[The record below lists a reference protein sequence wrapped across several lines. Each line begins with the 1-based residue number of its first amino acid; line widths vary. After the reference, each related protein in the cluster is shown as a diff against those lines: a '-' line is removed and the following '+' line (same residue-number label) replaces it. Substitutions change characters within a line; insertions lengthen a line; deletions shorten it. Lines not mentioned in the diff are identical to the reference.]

1 MTTDTQKSIHWT
13 ELDVLRGL
21 LVLEFIRRT
30 KFPLTYCVV
39 GFVLIS
45 LMRYL
50 LGPFI
55 QAFGYE
61 RLGWGVLNWILGNKD
76 TAGVSYPLS
85 PWMAYPFAGYIIG
98 VAAMHYRDF
107 SH

>member
-1 MTTDTQKSIHWT
+1 MTNDTQKKIYWT

-21 LVLEFIRRT
+21 LVLEFIRRMNS
-30 KFPLTYCVV
+30 PLTFCVV

-50 LGPFI
+50 LEPFI
-55 QAFGYE
+55 QALGYAQ
-61 RLGWGVLNWILGNKD
+61 LGWGVLNWILGTKD
-76 TAGVSYPLS
+76 TPGVSYPLS

-98 VAAMHYRDF
+98 VAAMHYRGF